1 MVLIILSEADAHN
14 DPSAC
19 RAAMRLDLALHE
31 KNDVWGEI
39 SPDAS
44 PWGLSANASNSEV
57 NFLSVVRFRH
67 GHLRASP
74 LKQVDTVGGHREL
87 GRSAQGANS
96 P

>member
-19 RAAMRLDLALHE
+19 RAVTQLDLALHG

-39 SPDAS
+39 SPDGS

-57 NFLSVVRFRH
+57 IFLS
-67 GHLRASP
+67 
-74 LKQVDTVGGHREL
+74 EL
-87 GRSAQGANS
+87 
-96 P
+96 